1 MSIPAGTV
9 AAILMPCWPIIR
21 SPNREATPGEDRR
34 RVDLGNVGVDVDIQ
48 GAASARVAYRHHCL
62 ECGSAH
68 HVTAEHVLQRLSG
81 THIHDSMPVC
91 LVLHRVR
98 AGLYPRPDS
107 RWHWRW
113 LCIRT
118 RC

>member
-62 ECGSAH
+62 ERGRAH
-68 HVTAEHVLQRLSG
+68 QVTAEHVLHRLSR
-81 THIHDSMPVC
+81 THIHDSMPMC
-91 LVLHRVR
+91 LVLYPAR
-98 AGLYPRPDS
+98 ARRYP
-107 RWHWRW
+107 
-113 LCIRT
+113 
-118 RC
+118 